1 MEEGRNHWPQR
12 LLALA
17 AALLLL
23 LSAPST
29 ASALSQ
35 PAAAESAPAGPT
47 PAGSAQ
53 AVGRYL
59 CGGDP
64 LEAERYQGAVD
75 TPVPNTQAGTV
86 PGSFLVLRWRERTLQ
101 LPRTNIA
108 GAPSYTDGLWWWSE
122 EDPEHPR
129 FLRGRGQVEEFAC
142 APL

>member
-1 MEEGRNHWPQR
+1 MAEGRNHWPQR

-29 ASALSQ
+29 ASALSE
-35 PAAAESAPAGPT
+35 PAAAESAPAV
-47 PAGSAQ
+47 SAP

-59 CGGDP
+59 CSGDP
-64 LEAERYQGAVD
+64 LVAERYQGAVD

-142 APL
+142 TPL